1 MREKLHEYLNGE
13 IPREELPEELRR
25 EAGVWDD
32 LVAQY
37 RDEGPEEAPPGL
49 EGRVW
54 NEIRRGRAPAERRAG
69 PSPWRRLVEAVSEAG
84 PSRLVPIAA
93 AAAAL
98 AVIVWASPWQEAGDV
113 QETQTVAAAEEEI
126 GVEAPV
132 SEEEGRD
139 ERAPS
144 GGVVRFSLEAPDATS
159 VAVAGDFTDWRPT
172 VELQDRDGDGVWT
185 GRARVE
191 PGVHQYMF
199 VVDESR
205 WITDP
210 EAERYASD
218 GFGNRNAVTVV
229 TP

>member
-1 MREKLHEYLNGE
+1 MKQELHEYLNGE
-13 IPREELPEELRR
+13 IPREELSEELRR
-25 EAGVWDD
+25 EADVWDE
-32 LVAQY
+32 LVAEY
-37 RDEGPEEAPPGL
+37 RDEGPEVAPPGL
-49 EGRVW
+49 EQRVW
-54 NEIRRGRAPAERRAG
+54 HEIRRGRTRGEQPVG
-69 PSPWRRLVEAVSEAG
+69 PSPWRRLVESVNEVG

-98 AVIVWASPWQEAGDV
+98 AVIVWASPWQEGGQL
-113 QETQTVAAAEEEI
+113 QEKQTVATAEEEAD
-126 GVEAPV
+126 VSASA
-132 SEEEGRD
+132 SEEARD
-139 ERAPS
+139 ERATS
-144 GGVVRFSLEAPDATS
+144 KGVVRFSLEAPDATS